1 MKILLEYDAVTG
13 MVTDVNGLSSYFAIG
28 ATGFD
33 PDPPTEDSEPT
44 LETQFDQT
52 PRDKSLPEIL
62 EMIRQGVSAEDLV
75 KLKNCGVI

>member
-1 MKILLEYDAVTG
+1 MKITLEYDNVSG
-13 MVTDVNGLSSYFAIG
+13 YVTDAKGMSGYFGVNAV
-28 ATGFD
+28 GFT
-33 PDPPTEDSEPT
+33 PEPVKPVEPT

>member
-1 MKILLEYDAVTG
+1 MKILLEYDSVSG
-13 MVTDVNGLSSYFAIG
+13 MVTDANGLSVYLGTG
-28 ATGFD
+28 AVGFESN
-33 PDPPTEDSEPT
+33 PPTEDDESSIFE
-44 LETQFDQT
+44 EI